1 MVEKIKSTK
10 LVCES
15 KLINLEL
22 FIKKIRKFLKNNS
35 VIALKTLF

>member
-1 MVEKIKSTK
+1 MVEKIKNRK

-22 FIKKIRKFLKNNS
+22 FIKKNKE
-35 VIALKTLF
+35 VP